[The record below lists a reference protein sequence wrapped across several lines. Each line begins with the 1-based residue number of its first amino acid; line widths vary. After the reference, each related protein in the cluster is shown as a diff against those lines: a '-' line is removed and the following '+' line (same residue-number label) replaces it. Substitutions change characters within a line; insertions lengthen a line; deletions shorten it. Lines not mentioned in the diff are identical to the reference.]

1 MVESL
6 VESLISLAALLAGVA
21 FLFALVRFIK
31 GPTPAD
37 RVVAFD
43 VMSIVSISFIVFIAL
58 LGDRLIYLDVALVYA
73 LLSFL
78 GVIVFARY
86 LERGF

>member
-1 MVESL
+1 MDNRVSYTDQ
-6 VESLISLAALLAGVA
+6 IAFLLALG
-21 FLFALVRFIK
+21 RFIK

-43 VMSIVSISFIVFIAL
+43 ILTVISITFIVLAAL
-58 LGDRLIYLDVALVYA
+58 IEGRGIYLDVALVYA

-78 GVIVFARY
+78 GVIAIARY
-86 LERGF
+86 LEGRF

>member
-6 VESLISLAALLAGVA
+6 VSLAGLFAGLAFLLALA
-21 FLFALVRFIK
+21 RFIK

-37 RVVAFD
+37 RVIAFD
-43 VMSIVSISFIVFIAL
+43 VLTIVSISGIVFAAL
-58 LGDRLIYLDVALVYA
+58 AEGRGIYLDVALIYA

-86 LERGF
+86 VESGC

>member
-1 MVESL
+1 MVDF
-6 VESLISLAALLAGVA
+6 LINLAATLTCIAFFLALYR
-21 FLFALVRFIK
+21 FLK
-31 GPTPAD
+31 GPTVAD

-43 VMSIVSISFIVFIAL
+43 VLTIVAVTAIAQIAFVE
-58 LGDRLIYLDVALVYA
+58 GRGIYLDVALIYA

-78 GVIVFARY
+78 GVIVIARY